1 MNLFKPLLAG
11 ARPIDRMIA
20 GLGAAIGISLT
31 ILVCSQ
37 LPLHAGD
44 LPIIVAPL
52 GASAVLIFAVP
63 ASPLAQPWS
72 VVGGNIL
79 SSLIGVA
86 AYQLIPD
93 MMVAAGVAVGLAIIL
108 MSLLRCLHPPGGA
121 VALTAILGGPAVQQL
136 GYQFV
141 LTPVLLNS
149 LTLTLLALLF
159 NNLAGRRYPHP
170 LAPAESKPEP
180 VAMPVPLTR
189 ADLHQAMQGGEL
201 LDIDEEDLQA
211 LLLRAEQIAQRR
223 QLNR

>member
-63 ASPLAQPWS
+63 ASPLAQPWP

-79 SSLIGVA
+79 SSLILS
-86 AYQLIPD
+86 LIH
-93 MMVAAGVAVGLAIIL
+93 I
-108 MSLLRCLHPPGGA
+108 
-121 VALTAILGGPAVQQL
+121 
-136 GYQFV
+136 
-141 LTPVLLNS
+141 
-149 LTLTLLALLF
+149 
-159 NNLAGRRYPHP
+159 
-170 LAPAESKPEP
+170 
-180 VAMPVPLTR
+180 
-189 ADLHQAMQGGEL
+189 
-201 LDIDEEDLQA
+201 
-211 LLLRAEQIAQRR
+211 
-223 QLNR
+223 